1 MRKEGIYTEQSKSS
15 GTLQEVT
22 HLLKVVY
29 SPQAM
34 HSAWIDH
41 EIPLEW
47 QRQEWKE
54 ANIFSFPSTV
64 VSDLILRRLCEVAAN
79 PFPEETRGSE

>member
-34 HSAWIDH
+34 HSAWIL
-41 EIPLEW
+41 PARNFGMLE
-47 QRQEWKE
+47 
-54 ANIFSFPSTV
+54 
-64 VSDLILRRLCEVAAN
+64 
-79 PFPEETRGSE
+79 